1 MAAEKA
7 HRMTDSEA
15 GPNASASARPMTGL
29 SAKQA
34 GTRARRRRFMNNLA
48 MGLEAFAEPRRLCK
62 RAGNIFRAALSLGA
76 GKAIFIRDTG
86 DGSVR
91 ASS

>member
-1 MAAEKA
+1 
-7 HRMTDSEA
+7 
-15 GPNASASARPMTGL
+15 
-29 SAKQA
+29 
-34 GTRARRRRFMNNLA
+34 MNNLA